1 MNAVYRSL
9 EEIKAIADAVV
20 DEEHDCAEI
29 IGVTAGAGQGGYAEI
44 VVVWRDAS
52 SPARVM
58 TIGVPRDLTEAR
70 LREHISKALRRQRR
84 VV

>member
-20 DEEHDCAEI
+20 DDEHECAEI

-44 VVVWRDAS
+44 VVVWRAAS
-52 SPARVM
+52 LPSRVI
-58 TIGVPRDLTEAR
+58 TIGVPRGLNEAR
-70 LREHISKALRRQRR
+70 LREHISKELRC
-84 VV
+84 